1 MKWYILGKPE
11 LKNRHIQQPVW
22 RMKKEEFYILQTLKR
37 WYQNFMPKIWK
48 FIWNGQISRKI
59 KLIKTQK
66 ELENLSNSLLIKGT
80 EIVIKNLLA

>member
-1 MKWYILGKPE
+1 
-11 LKNRHIQQPVW
+11 
-22 RMKKEEFYILQTLKR
+22 
-37 WYQNFMPKIWK
+37 MPKIWK